1 MKRKFSI
8 QITILVSFLMVLM
21 LSCGSIIYYNYIKTT
36 ESFMEDVESDIQIK
50 TNMILNDTQN
60 YLLPAKITTQFMAWF
75 SQSETNV
82 LDAIDDITMQA
93 MKMLELY
100 PQIAGFFSGD
110 SAGDFVAVRFV
121 GEDAT
126 YPYGEKLPLPKNAR
140 YEVRI
145 INRHSG
151 LVTEFHKYLD
161 KNGRVVALQERPR
174 ATEYFDPRHRPW
186 YRGAEDT
193 KKPYWSD
200 PYIFLLSQKVGVTA
214 ATPVVNEEGKV
225 KIVISAD
232 ITMDAISD
240 LLTQHKIG
248 KTGFAFIFN
257 PQGEIVG
264 YPNIHKLGNSI
275 KTSLPTFKDTK
286 NPILIDAFKYYQK
299 TKKMRF
305 LISNEGMDYLIRFK
319 EFGEKFEKT
328 WLIGFIVPK
337 KELTGPI
344 DDITKLMMIFSLIV
358 FLLSGLLIYI
368 ISKNIARPITRAADA
383 MSAIARFEI
392 DESDIQ
398 SSYFSEI
405 QKMNRALM
413 HMKQSLRDFS
423 RFVPKA
429 VVTKL
434 IESGS
439 GAKIGG
445 RKRNITLMF
454 TDIENFTTIS
464 EKMSSEK
471 LIVHLSDYLNQLTH
485 IIQENNGTIDK
496 YIGDAIMTFW
506 GAPVDDPKH
515 PLLACK
521 AALACKKR
529 LEELN
534 KTWELDGKPP
544 LYTRFGIHTGD
555 AIVGNVGSEDRL
567 NYSAFGDSVNL
578 GARLEGINKY
588 YHTEIIISH
597 ETYKNVRHKFI
608 CRPLDM
614 VAVKGKNIAVAIYEL
629 LYEVSEDQNKKLD
642 MEVAQEFARMTKEA
656 FALYLEKDWDGAI
669 KKYTELKKKYPKDY
683 MPDLFIDRCKAF
695 KASPP
700 DDSWQG
706 VAVMTEK

>member
-75 SQSETNV
+75 SQSESNV
-82 LDAIDDITMQA
+82 LDALDDITVQA

-121 GEDAT
+121 DQDAT

-161 KNGRVVALQERPR
+161 KKGRVVALQERPR
-174 ATEYFDPRHRPW
+174 STEYFDPRHRPW

-193 KKPYWSD
+193 KRPYWSD

-240 LLTQHKIG
+240 LLTQHTIG

-264 YPNIHKLGNSI
+264 YPNIHKLGNSV
-275 KTSLPTFKDTK
+275 KTNLPTFKDTK
-286 NPILIDAFKYYQK
+286 NSVLIDAFKYYQK

-305 LISNEGMDYLIRFK
+305 LISNEGIDYLIRFK

-344 DDITKLMMIFSLIV
+344 DDITELMMIFSLII
-358 FLLSGLLIYI
+358 FILSGLLIYI

-392 DESDIQ
+392 DESDIKP
-398 SSYFSEI
+398 SYFSEI
-405 QKMNRALM
+405 QKMNKALM

-439 GAKIGG
+439 GARIGG

-485 IIQENNGTIDK
+485 IIQDNNGTIDK

-521 AALACKKR
+521 TALACKKR

-544 LYTRFGIHTGD
+544 LFTRFGIHTGY

-578 GARLEGINKY
+578 AARLEGINKY
-588 YHTEIIISH
+588 YHTEILISH

-614 VAVKGKNIAVAIYEL
+614 VAVKGKNIAVVIYEL
-629 LYEVSEDQNKKLD
+629 LYEISEDQNKKLD

-656 FALYLEKDWDGAI
+656 FALYLEKDWDGSI

>member
-193 KKPYWSD
+193 EKPYWSD

>member
-60 YLLPAKITTQFMAWF
+60 YLMPAKITTQFMAWF
-75 SQSETNV
+75 SQSESNV

-110 SAGDFVAVRFV
+110 SSGDFVAVRFV

-161 KNGRVVALQERPR
+161 KKGRVVALQEKPR
-174 ATEYFDPRHRPW
+174 STEYFDPRHRPW

-225 KIVISAD
+225 KIVISAE

-240 LLTQHKIG
+240 LFTQHTIG

-264 YPNIHKLGNSI
+264 YPNIHKLGAAL

-305 LISNEGMDYLIRFK
+305 LISSEGMDYLIRFK

-344 DDITKLMMIFSLIV
+344 DDITKLMMIFSLII
-358 FLLSGLLIYI
+358 FLLS
-368 ISKNIARPITRAADA
+368 
-383 MSAIARFEI
+383 
-392 DESDIQ
+392 
-398 SSYFSEI
+398 
-405 QKMNRALM
+405 
-413 HMKQSLRDFS
+413 
-423 RFVPKA
+423 
-429 VVTKL
+429 
-434 IESGS
+434 
-439 GAKIGG
+439 
-445 RKRNITLMF
+445 
-454 TDIENFTTIS
+454 
-464 EKMSSEK
+464 
-471 LIVHLSDYLNQLTH
+471 
-485 IIQENNGTIDK
+485 
-496 YIGDAIMTFW
+496 
-506 GAPVDDPKH
+506 
-515 PLLACK
+515 
-521 AALACKKR
+521 
-529 LEELN
+529 
-534 KTWELDGKPP
+534 
-544 LYTRFGIHTGD
+544 
-555 AIVGNVGSEDRL
+555 
-567 NYSAFGDSVNL
+567 
-578 GARLEGINKY
+578 
-588 YHTEIIISH
+588 
-597 ETYKNVRHKFI
+597 
-608 CRPLDM
+608 
-614 VAVKGKNIAVAIYEL
+614 
-629 LYEVSEDQNKKLD
+629 
-642 MEVAQEFARMTKEA
+642 
-656 FALYLEKDWDGAI
+656 
-669 KKYTELKKKYPKDY
+669 
-683 MPDLFIDRCKAF
+683 
-695 KASPP
+695 
-700 DDSWQG
+700 
-706 VAVMTEK
+706 

>member
-1 MKRKFSI
+1 
-8 QITILVSFLMVLM
+8 
-21 LSCGSIIYYNYIKTT
+21 
-36 ESFMEDVESDIQIK
+36 MEDVESDIQIK

>member
-1 MKRKFSI
+1 MF
-8 QITILVSFLMVLM
+8 
-21 LSCGSIIYYNYIKTT
+21 SCGSIIYYNYIKTT
-36 ESFMEDVESDIQIK
+36 DSFMEDVEADIQIK
-50 TNMILNDTQN
+50 TEMILSDTQN

-100 PQIAGFFSGD
+100 PQISGFFSGD
-110 SAGDFVAVRFV
+110 SEGDFVAVRLV
-121 GEDAT
+121 GEDAA
-126 YPYGEKLPLPKNAR
+126 YPYGEKLPLPKNVR
-140 YEVRI
+140 YEVRV

-151 LVTEFHKYLD
+151 VTTEFHKFLD
-161 KNGRVVALQERPR
+161 KKGRVVALQERPR
-174 ATEYFDPRHRPW
+174 STEYFDPRHRPW

-200 PYIFLLSQKVGVTA
+200 PYMFLLSQKVGVTA
-214 ATPVVNEEGKV
+214 ATPVINEEGKV

-232 ITMDAISD
+232 ITMDAISH
-240 LLTQHKIG
+240 LLTQHTIG

-257 PQGEIVG
+257 PHGEVVG
-264 YPNIHKLGNSI
+264 YPNIHKLDNSV
-275 KTSLPTFKDTK
+275 KTTLPTFKDTK
-286 NPILIDAFKYYQK
+286 NKILIEAFKHYQK
-299 TKKMRF
+299 TNKKRF
-305 LISNEGMDYLIRFK
+305 ILSSEGVEFLIRFK
-319 EFGEKFEKT
+319 EFGEKFEKK
-328 WLIGFIVPK
+328 WLIGFMVPK
-337 KELTGPI
+337 KELTGAI
-344 DDITKLMMIFSLIV
+344 DDITELMMIFSLVI
-358 FLLSGLLIYI
+358 LTLSGVLIYI
-368 ISKNIARPITRAADA
+368 ISRNIARPITRASNA
-383 MSAIARFEI
+383 MTSIARFEI
-392 DESDIQ
+392 DESDIKP
-398 SSYFSEI
+398 SYFSEI
-405 QKMNRALM
+405 QSMNKALM

-454 TDIENFTTIS
+454 TDIEGFTTIS

-485 IIQENNGTIDK
+485 IIQDNNGTIDK

-506 GAPVDDPKH
+506 GAPMEDPKH

-521 AALACKKR
+521 TALACKAR

-534 KTWELDGKPP
+534 KTWELDGKPA

-578 GARLEGINKY
+578 GARLESINKY

-614 VAVKGKNIAVAIYEL
+614 VTVKGKHISVAIYEL
-629 LYEVSEDQNKKLD
+629 LFEISEDQNKKLD

-656 FALYLEKDWDGAI
+656 FALYLEQNWDGAI
-669 KKYTELKKKYPKDY
+669 EKYTELKKKYPKDY
-683 MPDLFIDRCKAF
+683 IPDLFLERCKEF

-700 DDSWQG
+700 GESWQG

>member
-1 MKRKFSI
+1 
-8 QITILVSFLMVLM
+8 MVLM

-75 SQSETNV
+75 SQSESNV
-82 LDAIDDITMQA
+82 LDALDDITVQA

-121 GEDAT
+121 DQDAT

-161 KNGRVVALQERPR
+161 KKGRVVALQERPR
-174 ATEYFDPRHRPW
+174 STEYFDPRHRPW

-193 KKPYWSD
+193 KRPYWSD

-240 LLTQHKIG
+240 LLTQHTIG

-264 YPNIHKLGNSI
+264 YPNIHKLGNSV
-275 KTSLPTFKDTK
+275 KTNLPTFKDTK
-286 NPILIDAFKYYQK
+286 NSVLIDAFKYYQK

-305 LISNEGMDYLIRFK
+305 LISNEGIDYLIRFK

-344 DDITKLMMIFSLIV
+344 DDITELMMIFSLII
-358 FLLSGLLIYI
+358 FILSGLLIYI

-392 DESDIQ
+392 DESDIKP
-398 SSYFSEI
+398 SYFSEI
-405 QKMNRALM
+405 QKMNKALM

-439 GAKIGG
+439 GARIGG

-485 IIQENNGTIDK
+485 IIQDNNGTIDK

-521 AALACKKR
+521 TALACKKR

-544 LYTRFGIHTGD
+544 LFTRFGIHTGY

-578 GARLEGINKY
+578 AARLEGINKY
-588 YHTEIIISH
+588 YHTEILISH

-614 VAVKGKNIAVAIYEL
+614 VAVKGKNIAVVIYEL
-629 LYEVSEDQNKKLD
+629 LYEISEDQNKKLD

-656 FALYLEKDWDGAI
+656 FALYLEKDWDGSI